1 MGTKLKN
8 KNNTPETPV
17 SDYLQARDFRDQRTW
32 MLRKG
37 KLYTYVEGEKMSQED
52 FDRKFPVPKV
62 SFFYRALENPDKS
75 KSYLQ

>member
-17 SDYLQARDFRDQRTW
+17 SDYLRARDFRDQRTW

-37 KLYTYVEGEKMSQED
+37 KLYTYVDGEKMSQED